1 MYRQARLRN
10 LAFLRPR
17 LRLPPPV
24 PTSSD
29 ERVEL
34 AYQQLFHQ
42 LIGEPVLK
50 AGRPP
55 LTPFLRPLPY
65 AIRRG
70 RTPC

>member
-1 MYRQARLRN
+1 VA
-10 LAFLRPR
+10 
-17 LRLPPPV
+17 
-24 PTSSD
+24 TTSD

-55 LTPFLRPLPY
+55 LKPFLHPLPY
-65 AIRRG
+65 EVR
-70 RTPC
+70 